1 MRLQI
6 LSDLHLELG
15 AGPPAEVAAE
25 RGLRIPDTDADVVV
39 LAGDIAAGAD
49 GVIWA
54 AQQWPDRDVLYVLGN
69 HEFYHQEVEGVIA
82 ACREAAAG
90 TRVHVLERDGITLHG
105 VRFLGTTLWTDF
117 ALFGNV
123 RAGELAAA
131 RVMMDFR
138 LIHHPRTGI
147 LEPATTRDWHA
158 DNLAWLNAEMA
169 ATDEPVVVVSH
180 HAPHRRSDHFGTTA
194 SAGFVSHLEPL
205 IYRHAPSLW
214 IHGHTHG
221 DDDYR
226 VGPTRIVSNQLGYRD
241 EDTRFNPGFCV
252 EVDDDPV
259 MMREARS

>member
-15 AGPPAEVAAE
+15 TGSPAEVAAE
-25 RGLRIPDTDADVVV
+25 RALRIPEMDADVVV

-49 GVIWA
+49 GVAWA

-69 HEFYHQEVEGVIA
+69 HEFYHQEVEVVIA
-82 ACREAAAG
+82 ACREAALG
-90 TRVHVLERDGITLHG
+90 TRVHVLERDGVSLHG

-138 LIHHPRTGI
+138 LIHDPETGI
-147 LEPATTRDWHA
+147 LEPATTRQWHA
-158 DNLAWLNAEMA
+158 DNLAWLTGEMA
-169 ATDEPVVVVSH
+169 AADEPVVVITH

-194 SAGFVSHLEPL
+194 SAGFVSHLEHV
-205 IYRHAPSLW
+205 IWRHAPSLW

-221 DDDYR
+221 HDDYR
-226 VGPTRIVSNQLGYRD
+226 IGSTRIVSNQLGYHD
-241 EDTRFNPGFCV
+241 EDTHFDPGFCV
-252 EVDDDPV
+252 EVDGDTGAL
-259 MMREARS
+259 REAHS